1 KAMAKSPA
9 ERYATARELA
19 ADLERFLKDE
29 PIRARRPTPLQ
40 RARKWARRHRHM
52 VWSAVAALLVTFAG
66 LAGSG
71 GWVLRDRAA
80 RQAERID
87 DLEAAVKDVQQFQI
101 EGKWPEAEAVAI
113 RADDLLKDGH
123 WSDLAERVHG
133 LLADCRLV
141 VRLEEIRL
149 LQSDVRA
156 KENHFAPERALPEY
170 RQAFKEY
177 GL

>member
-1 KAMAKSPA
+1 S
-9 ERYATARELA
+9 AT
-19 ADLERFLKDE
+19 
-29 PIRARRPTPLQ
+29 
-40 RARKWARRHRHM
+40 
-52 VWSAVAALLVTFAG
+52 VALLVTLVG
-66 LAGSG
+66 LAGSV
-71 GWVLRDRAA
+71 GWVLRDRAGREA
-80 RQAERID
+80 KIVAD
-87 DLEAAVKDVQQFQI
+87 VEAAVKDVQQFQI

-170 RQAFKEY
+170 RQAFKDY
-177 GL
+177 GLEMSTVTPKKAAALLQ

>member
-1 KAMAKSPA
+1 MGPA
-9 ERYATARELA
+9 AQA
-19 ADLERFLKDE
+19 
-29 PIRARRPTPLQ
+29 
-40 RARKWARRHRHM
+40 HG
-52 VWSAVAALLVTFAG
+52 LVGGSSIAG
-66 LAGSG
+66 NLCGIG
-71 GWVLRDRAA
+71 RQWGLGAA

-101 EGKWPEAEAVAI
+101 QGKWPEAEAVAI

-156 KENHFAPERALPEY
+156 KENRFAQERAVPEY
-170 RQAFKEY
+170 RQAFKE
-177 GL
+177 